1 MPRQAPRSRMS
12 VSRSHE
18 HYPLTTI
25 EPGMTPALTEPTFG
39 SVQKSRHVRGSFC
52 V

>member
-39 SVQKSRHVRGSFC
+39 SVQISQQVQDAFC